1 MQERDIINKIA
12 DKFSEMPLDSIEI
25 IFDMMLPPGTYDANR
40 ITALRFKDYLME
52 VNADVR
58 E

>member
-1 MQERDIINKIA
+1 
-12 DKFSEMPLDSIEI
+12 MPLDSIEI